1 MKSKSRI
8 NFPVLYFVLPFM
20 VVYVIFQIYPLFQA
34 IIASLFKWDLLT
46 SSMSFIGLKNYIYM
60 LQDPTFWSSL
70 TNTIKFVIYSTPLL
84 IGVGLLFALLLNG
97 TSSKKVLFRTAYF
110 APYVFS
116 VSIVTLIWG
125 FMFNPQKGLLGEF
138 ARIIGETPINWL
150 TDPTFAMPAIIIATL
165 WWTVGFNMV
174 LLLAG
179 LQDIDPALYESS
191 SLEGATW
198 FQDFLY
204 ITLPSLRRTLELVTI
219 LQIIMSFQ
227 IFGQVYILTKGGP
240 GGTTRVLIQY
250 IYETGFRD
258 HELGY
263 ASAMAFVLFLVMA
276 VVSFFQFRLSKEEN

>member
-8 NFPVLYFVLPFM
+8 NIPVLYFVLPFM
-20 VVYVIFQIYPLFQA
+20 VVYIIFQIYPLFQA
-34 IIASLFKWDLLT
+34 VIASMYKWDLLT
-46 SSMSFIGLKNYIYM
+46 SSMSFIGFKNYIHM
-60 LQDPTFWSSL
+60 FQDPTFWSSL
-70 TNTIKFVIYSTPLL
+70 MNTIKFVIYSTPLL

-97 TSSKKVLFRTAYF
+97 TSSKQVLFRTAYF

-138 ARIIGETPINWL
+138 SRMIGAEPINWL

-198 FQDFLY
+198 FQNFLY

-258 HELGY
+258 HQLGY
-263 ASAMAFVLFLVMA
+263 ASAMAFILFLVMA
-276 VVSFFQFRLSKEEN
+276 MVSFFQFRLSKEEN